1 MKSVYKM
8 LSITALSGMLT
19 LSFAFNA
26 SAQHDHGGGGGG
38 GGGSHP
44 SGGGGGGGH
53 VSAPAP
59 SSRSGYS
66 TPRASVSQPRVNTNT
81 STRSTI
87 GRPNFGTQK
96 STTSSQYSGHTIG
109 GGQHTGVTTYRTYQ
123 GSAYGHNHFVGAG
136 GNHGYLPGNTYY
148 HYNHGNY
155 RTYYT
160 PRLGFTIGVLPYG
173 YYPFYFGDYEYFFS
187 GGLFYEYDNDQYTVV
202 EPPVGAEV
210 TTLPSDAQSIVINGQ
225 QFYEENGVYYKPVTK
240 DDGTLVYEVAGKDG
254 ELNTGDD
261 TDVNNAPPAP
271 QIGDIIQQLPQGT
284 RKLNIN
290 GQVMF
295 MSPDGIYY
303 QSFVDQ
309 DGNTEYKI
317 VGLPDDDQ
325 DNSGNQ

>member
-1 MKSVYKM
+1 MKSLYKM

-19 LSFAFNA
+19 LSLALNA

-38 GGGSHP
+38 SHP
-44 SGGGGGGGH
+44 SGGGGGGH

-66 TPRASVSQPRVNTNT
+66 APRASVSQPRVNTNT

-87 GRPNFGTQK
+87 GRPNFGSQK
-96 STTSSQYSGHTIG
+96 STTQSQYSGHTIG
-109 GGQHTGVTTYRTYQ
+109 VSQRTGVT
-123 GSAYGHNHFVGAG
+123 YGHNFAG
-136 GNHGYLPGNTYY
+136 SAAGHYHGYLPGNTNY
-148 HYNHGNY
+148 HYNHGYY
-155 RTYYT
+155 RTYYK

-187 GGLFYEYDNDQYTVV
+187 DGLFYEYDNDQYTVV

-210 TTLPSDAQSIVINGQ
+210 TTLPSDEQSIVINGQ
-225 QFYEENGVYYKPVTK
+225 QFYEADGVYYKPVTK

-284 RKLNIN
+284 RKININ
-290 GQVMF
+290 GQTMF
-295 MSPDGIYY
+295 LSPDGIYY
-303 QSFVDQ
+303 QAFVDQ

-325 DNSGNQ
+325 DNSGN